1 MALVDNIPSDL
12 YKIAMALFSDAGHA
26 VTTDPVNI
34 NHSPEEVVY
43 FDSQVDVYLSRQQ
56 RAVLNETANIS
67 HLFDVPGDCFEV
79 QSDKTCGFYSIELT
93 TVITSRSQAAYDAH
107 SVLIPFLSGDM
118 NIILFR
124 HDGKLM
130 LSMQGFDSD
139 VILSDWYD
147 EMTEIEQLTDRID
160 IANISLNSARDYI
173 SDFIYSCAR
182 WYYVHPISGEQAAYD
197 MLPLNCFSTT
207 NLEEQSFSK
216 DELKEIVRDA
226 LRTAEKEYDF
236 DFVDFGI
243 GTNVSSI
250 DISAELDL
258 LTLEI
263 DMDEELEESPFGED
277 NDFEDDSFDDEEVDE
292 TEQEKD
298 EYEFDD
304 YDEDIFRDPLQM
316 LKLLE
321 ANDKRK
327 NETDLPPILK
337 DSVSQ
342 TTLGTDLASFFREF
356 DLEVIDKR
364 SKGGCLWVIGDEQDL
379 EEYIEFAEKEY
390 GVTGGFAS
398 GKATGGRVGWYT
410 RSNK

>member
-1 MALVDNIPSDL
+1 MH
-12 YKIAMALFSDAGHA
+12 F
-26 VTTDPVNI
+26 
-34 NHSPEEVVY
+34 
-43 FDSQVDVYLSRQQ
+43 
-56 RAVLNETANIS
+56 VLT
-67 HLFDVPGDCFEV
+67 
-79 QSDKTCGFYSIELT
+79 
-93 TVITSRSQAAYDAH
+93 
-107 SVLIPFLSGDM
+107 
-118 NIILFR
+118 
-124 HDGKLM
+124 
-130 LSMQGFDSD
+130 
-139 VILSDWYD
+139 
-147 EMTEIEQLTDRID
+147 
-160 IANISLNSARDYI
+160 
-173 SDFIYSCAR
+173 
-182 WYYVHPISGEQAAYD
+182 
-197 MLPLNCFSTT
+197 
-207 NLEEQSFSK
+207 
-216 DELKEIVRDA
+216 
-226 LRTAEKEYDF
+226 EKEYGF